1 MKSFS
6 RQQHK
11 FIISGGGTG
20 GHIFPAI
27 AIANAL
33 KNKVDADILF
43 VGAKGKMEMEK
54 VPAAGY
60 KIEGLWISG
69 LQRKLTL
76 KNLSFPF
83 KVISSLQKAKKI
95 IKQFQPNVVIGV
107 GGFASGPTLKAA
119 QGKKIPTLIQE
130 QNSFP
135 GITNKLL
142 AKSVSKICVAYP
154 GLDKFFP
161 PDKIILTGNP
171 VREEV
176 VKIEGKK
183 VEAAKFFNLYP
194 DKKTVL
200 VVGGSQG
207 SVAINKSIQKWL
219 DLFIQRDVQL
229 VWQTGSSFYDDA
241 NNEINKLKTELIKAT
256 AFIDRM
262 DLAYAMA
269 DVIVSRAGAIA
280 ISEICIVGKP
290 PVFIPL
296 PSAAE
301 DHQTKNAKALV
312 DNHAAILLPQGEA
325 DEKLGKIL
333 FELINDEKKQQTFS
347 ENLKKLA
354 IRNSADK
361 IADEIIKLSNESNKQ
376 Q

>member
-1 MKSFS
+1 MVSSK
-6 RQQHK
+6 QQQYR

-33 KNKVDADILF
+33 KAKAPSAEILF

-83 KVISSLQKAKKI
+83 KVVSSLFKARKI
-95 IKQFQPNVVIGV
+95 ISDFKPDAVIGV
-107 GGFASGPTLKAA
+107 GGYASGPTLRAA
-119 QGKKIPTLIQE
+119 TMKKIPTVIQE

-142 AKSVSKICVAYP
+142 AAKVNKICVAYD
-154 GLDKFFP
+154 GMETFFP
-161 PDKIILTGNP
+161 ASKIVKTGNP
-171 VREEV
+171 IRKNVIE
-176 VKIEGKK
+176 IEGKK
-183 VEAAKFFNLYP
+183 NEAASFFKLNQEQ
-194 DKKTVL
+194 KTVL
-200 VVGGSQG
+200 LVGGSQG
-207 SVAINKSIQKWL
+207 ALAVNKGIAQNIDVFSQNNIQL
-219 DLFIQRDVQL
+219 I
-229 VWQTGSSFYDDA
+229 WQTGKYYYEDA
-241 NNEINKLKTELIKAT
+241 KQLVNKLNVKNIIVTQ
-256 AFIDRM
+256 FIDRM

-269 DVIVSRAGAIA
+269 DIIISRAGAIA
-280 ISEICIVGKP
+280 ISEICAVGKP
-290 PVFIPL
+290 PIFIPL

-301 DHQTKNAKALV
+301 DHQTKNADALV
-312 DNHAAILLPQGEA
+312 EKEAAILIKNSDVSA
-325 DEKLGKIL
+325 KIGDAL
-333 FELINDEKKQQTFS
+333 LNLLNDKKKQNTLS

-354 IRNSADK
+354 IRNSADL
-361 IADEIIKLSNESNKQ
+361 IANEILKLV
-376 Q
+376 